1 MAARS
6 SAGSVLI
13 RARGLSW
20 LEQIGALCG
29 HLWLPF
35 AFIGFVVAMEVGSE
49 AWAFTPVWLPD
60 VPKFAMP
67 ATTVHI
73 GVSNVPMNVEAGD
86 SRNSLLESEHVI
98 DVDCRREGTAGIKYL
113 ARRRWNYAN
122 VVRQFCIRWEYNGEW
137 NYRHPVNPDP
147 QFVSGRGTKISNLYQ
162 DKIVVDVAVRWW
174 IGRHP
179 TKVIKVRK
187 DERYL
192 RLRHIRAQL
201 ATFRPLNG
209 INTPF
214 QLVALPK
221 PTAMRVIVAAARA
234 AVKAASATSV
244 TFTSHTVLRNHSS
257 FSSLG

>member
-1 MAARS
+1 
-6 SAGSVLI
+6 
-13 RARGLSW
+13 
-20 LEQIGALCG
+20 
-29 HLWLPF
+29 
-35 AFIGFVVAMEVGSE
+35 MEVGSE

-187 DERYL
+187 DERYFL
-192 RLRHIRAQL
+192 YADIRAQL

-214 QLVALPK
+214 QLVALPQANSNESDCSSCQSRSESGERDIGYFYITYRLAEPLVFFIVGVACAVCGVFTYENSK
-221 PTAMRVIVAAARA
+221 IVSVSMVTIGIGGLWGAIILWGSGVI
-234 AVKAASATSV
+234 
-244 TFTSHTVLRNHSS
+244 
-257 FSSLG
+257 